1 MILKLEYSHSFG
13 FWIYRLL
20 FYLSPKVLILEY
32 WVWRMCSFSV
42 QCLLRVIIPK
52 QKSCNHDTGPL
63 LLCFDIIS
71 PILIPSH
78 SPKSQ
83 QLFSLKVLIL
93 THPNLLESIS
103 TMFLLRVGELCYGK
117 AGWWSEHRAQLLY
130 MLVTCFSPQSWPLWI
145 ACLFSFA
152 SILF

>member
-1 MILKLEYSHSFG
+1 MILNLEYRHSFG

-32 WVWRMCSFSV
+32 CVWRMCSFSV

-52 QKSCNHDTGPL
+52 EKSCNHDTGPL
-63 LLCFDIIS
+63 LLCFDILS

-83 QLFSLKVLIL
+83 QLLSLKVLIL
-93 THPNLLESIS
+93 THSNLWESVS
-103 TMFLLRVGELCYGK
+103 TMFLLRLGELCYVK
-117 AGWWSEHRAQLLY
+117 AGWWSEYRAQLLY
-130 MLVTCFSPQSWPLWI
+130 MLVTCFFSQSWLLRI
-145 ACLFSFA
+145 VCLFSFA